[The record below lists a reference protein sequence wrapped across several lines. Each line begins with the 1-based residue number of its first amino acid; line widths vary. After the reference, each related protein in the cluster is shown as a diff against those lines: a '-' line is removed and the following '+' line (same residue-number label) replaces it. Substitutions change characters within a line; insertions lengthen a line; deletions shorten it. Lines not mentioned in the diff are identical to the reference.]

1 VKEQAK
7 PGAPGRA
14 DIDVQLLELFRS
26 ELETNTRTLDAFADK
41 NCESG
46 AQLEPAVRAAHSI
59 RGAARIAG
67 FKPVALLA
75 EAIEN
80 RFGAL
85 QKTRGVLSEEAV
97 QTVRSAVNLFRSLS
111 SLDPV
116 RMAAEVTDKA
126 DQIKQLAE
134 DVAKAPMSSDGTQAA
149 GSAGAPPASA
159 STVDMANSTS
169 RQAACAPSDPVM
181 LDLFKTELVNHTR
194 TLEAGLVG
202 LEQEQTS
209 QKIEPLMRAAHSV
222 KGAARIVGLDRLVG
236 LAHAMEDLLSAAQH
250 GKMTLSSQSID
261 LLLAGNDVFRAIAG
275 AQLSAIPAVIA
286 GRSAEIE
293 VLADQLR
300 GATRSAPDGIRD
312 KSDTRDTS
320 DREVT
325 AVPSAVV
332 DSSAP
337 ASDQAGGESLV
348 RVLAENLNRLMGLTG
363 EALIQAKATR
373 IFSANWT
380 KVKGWERE
388 LGSALEGLYDW
399 AVSEDDISE
408 DVRSRVIQAVT
419 RLGQISDL
427 ERKNLE
433 QFELFSARLEQL
445 TDRLYSEVLTT
456 RMRPFSEGV
465 FAFPR
470 MVRDL
475 ARDSGKRV
483 RFETV
488 GEATRVDR
496 DILERLEAPLIHLLR
511 NAVDHGIENPEERV
525 AAGKP
530 AEGVITLEARHASGL
545 LHVSV
550 KDDGRGIDAER
561 LRQKVVQKRYVAPQV
576 AATLTGPELLEFL
589 FLPGFSTADVITE
602 TSGRGVGLDVVQSMA
617 KEVGGS
623 VQMDS
628 TPGKGTVFHLRLPL
642 TLSVTRT
649 LVVEIASEYYAL
661 PLTRIDRIVAVP
673 RDEIEVVEERQF
685 YNLDGENV
693 GLLEAAQVM
702 QLPVSG
708 HEDSRVHVVVISDRF
723 NRYGLV
729 VNRFVGEKDL
739 VVLQLDPRLGRV
751 PNISAAAILED
762 GVPVLILDTDDLVRS
777 IDNLLTYQ
785 RPNRIGQQAAAA
797 EESGKRILVV
807 DDSLTVREV
816 ERRLLENSGYEV
828 MVAVDGMDGW
838 NMLQT
843 SRFDLVIS
851 DVDMPRMD
859 GIELVK
865 RIKGSPQ
872 WRSLPVMIVS
882 YKDRDEDKKRG
893 LDAGANYYLTKSS
906 FHDESLIK
914 AVQDLIGT
922 V

>member
-1 VKEQAK
+1 MKEQAK
-7 PGAPGRA
+7 PGAAEHAGV
-14 DIDVQLLELFRS
+14 DVQLLELFRS
-26 ELETNTRTLDAFADK
+26 ELETNSLKLEASTAQK
-41 NCESG
+41 CES
-46 AQLEPAVRAAHSI
+46 ASELETATRAAHSI

-67 FKPVALLA
+67 LKPVATLA
-75 EAIEN
+75 ESLEN
-80 RFGAL
+80 RFRSL
-85 QKTRGVLSEEAV
+85 QSGNAVLTGDTARNV
-97 QTVRSAVNLFRSLS
+97 NSAVNLFRSLA
-111 SLDPV
+111 SLEAG
-116 RMAAEVTDKA
+116 RLAAEVTDKA
-126 DQIKQLAE
+126 EQIKQLAE
-134 DVAKAPMSSDGTQAA
+134 EISKKTESPA
-149 GSAGAPPASA
+149 APP
-159 STVDMANSTS
+159 STS
-169 RQAACAPSDPVM
+169 PPKEAVKQAPPTTSQFACDPVM
-181 LDLFKTELVNHTR
+181 LDLFKTELVNHSR

-209 QKIEPLMRAAHSV
+209 QKVEPLMRAAHSI
-222 KGAARIVGLDRLVG
+222 KGAARIVGLDGLVR

-250 GKMTLSSQSID
+250 GKTSLSSQSID
-261 LLLAGNDVFRAIAG
+261 LLLAGNDIFRVVAG
-275 AQLSAIPAVIA
+275 AQLPAIPAVISA
-286 GRSAEIE
+286 RSAQIQQ
-293 VLADQLR
+293 LADSLT
-300 GATRSAPDGIRD
+300 GAMNAPEQADRAGTGKGAETSASVSNSPPIAM
-312 KSDTRDTS
+312 T
-320 DREVT
+320 E
-325 AVPSAVV
+325 A
-332 DSSAP
+332 
-337 ASDQAGGESLV
+337 DQTGESLV
-348 RVLAENLNRLMGLTG
+348 RVLAENLNRLLGMTG

-373 IFSANWT
+373 VFSANWA
-380 KVKGWERE
+380 KLKGWERE
-388 LGSALEGLYDW
+388 LGSALEELYDW
-399 AVSEDDISE
+399 AVRDDEIAE
-408 DVRSRVIQAVT
+408 NVRARVIESVT

-427 ERKNLE
+427 ARKNLE

-445 TDRLYSEVLTT
+445 TDRLYAEVLAT

-475 ARDSGKRV
+475 GRDSGKRV
-483 RFETV
+483 RFETI
-488 GEATRVDR
+488 GGATRVDR
-496 DILERLEAPLIHLLR
+496 DILEKLEAPLTHLLR
-511 NAVDHGIENPEERV
+511 NAVDHGMETPEERE

-561 LRQKVVQKRYVAPQV
+561 LRQKVVQKGYIPPQV

-589 FLPGFSTADVITE
+589 FLPGFSTADVVTE

-649 LVVEIASEYYAL
+649 LVVDIASEYYAV
-661 PLTRIDRIVAVP
+661 PLTRIDRILAI
-673 RDEIEVVEERQF
+673 RREEIQLVEERQF
-685 YNLDGENV
+685 YNLDGDNL

-702 QLPVSG
+702 QLTGSTR
-708 HEDSRVHVVVISDRF
+708 EDTKAHVVVISDRF

-729 VNRFVGEKDL
+729 VNRFIGEKDL

-777 IDNLLTYQ
+777 IDNLLTYH
-785 RPNRIGQQAAAA
+785 RPNRIGQAAAA
-797 EESGKRILVV
+797 PEVAGKRILVV

-838 NMLQT
+838 NLLQT

-872 WRSLPVMIVS
+872 WKGLPVMIVS
-882 YKDRDEDKKRG
+882 YKDRDEDRKRG

-906 FHDESLIK
+906 FHDESLIN
-914 AVQDLIGT
+914 AVQDLIGAAGG
-922 V
+922 

>member
-1 VKEQAK
+1 MKEQAK
-7 PGAPGRA
+7 PGTPEQAEV
-14 DIDVQLLELFRS
+14 DVQLLELFRS
-26 ELETNTRTLDAFADK
+26 ELETNSSRLEAAAG
-41 NCESG
+41 ESG
-46 AQLEPAVRAAHSI
+46 FEPEAAVRAAHSI
-59 RGAARIAG
+59 KGAARIAG
-67 FKPVALLA
+67 FKPLALVA
-75 EAIEN
+75 EALEKHL
-80 RFGAL
+80 GEL
-85 QKTRGVLSEEAV
+85 QKANAPLGGEAAGQV
-97 QTVRSAVNLFRSLS
+97 NSAVSLFRSLS
-111 SLDPV
+111 ALDPV
-116 RMAAEVTDKA
+116 RLAAEVTDKA
-126 DQIKQLAE
+126 EQIKQLAE
-134 DVAKAPMSSDGTQAA
+134 EVAKSFA
-149 GSAGAPPASA
+149 SAGARPASA
-159 STVDMANSTS
+159 PAKSDHAGKKDKQDTGVPVAEKP
-169 RQAACAPSDPVM
+169 QFACDPVM
-181 LDLFKTELVNHTR
+181 FDLFKTELVNHTR

-209 QKIEPLMRAAHSV
+209 QKTEPLMRAAHSI
-222 KGAARIVGLDRLVG
+222 KGAARIVGLDHLVR
-236 LAHAMEDLLSAAQH
+236 LAHAMEDLLSAAQK
-250 GKMTLSSQSID
+250 GKTTLSSGSID
-261 LLLAGNDVFRAIAG
+261 LLLAGNDVFRSVAG
-275 AQLSAIPAVIA
+275 AQQSAIPQLMSVRSTEIQQLVERLAVA
-286 GRSAEIE
+286 M
-293 VLADQLR
+293 D
-300 GATRSAPDGIRD
+300 APPA
-312 KSDTRDTS
+312 S
-320 DREVT
+320 
-325 AVPSAVV
+325 AVPSVPSV
-332 DSSAP
+332 IPVSSVPVEATAP
-337 ASDQAGGESLV
+337 EPETGESLV

-373 IFSANWT
+373 VFSNNWA
-380 KVKGWERE
+380 KLKSWERE

-399 AVSEDDISE
+399 AARDEDLSEE
-408 DVRSRVIQAVT
+408 VRNLVIQSVT

-427 ERKNLE
+427 ARKNLE
-433 QFELFSARLEQL
+433 QFETFSVRLEQL
-445 TDRLYSEVLTT
+445 TDRLYTEVLAT

-475 ARDSGKRV
+475 ARVSGKRV

-496 DILERLEAPLIHLLR
+496 DILEKLEAPLTHLLR
-511 NAVDHGIENPEERV
+511 NAIDHGIESPEERV

-561 LRQKVVQKRYVAPQV
+561 LREKVIHKGYVAPQV
-576 AATLTGPELLEFL
+576 AATLSGAELLEFL

-628 TPGKGTVFHLRLPL
+628 TPGKGTIFHLRLPL

-649 LVVEIASEYYAL
+649 LVVDIASEYYAL
-661 PLTRIDRIVAVP
+661 PLTRIDRILAVP
-673 RDEIEVVEERQF
+673 PDQIQVVEERQF

-693 GLLEAAQVM
+693 GLLEAAQVLH
-702 QLPVSG
+702 LPETSRD
-708 HEDSRVHVVVISDRF
+708 DSKVHVVIVSDRF

-729 VNRFVGEKDL
+729 VNRFLGEKDL

-751 PNISAAAILED
+751 PNISSAAILED
-762 GVPVLILDTDDLVRS
+762 GVPVLILDADDLVRS
-777 IDNLLTYQ
+777 IDNLLTYK
-785 RPNRIGQQAAAA
+785 RPNRIGQAAGAA
-797 EESGKRILVV
+797 ETVRKRILVV

-838 NMLQT
+838 NLLQT
-843 SRFDLVIS
+843 SQFDLVIS

-872 WRSLPVMIVS
+872 WKALPVMIVS
-882 YKDRDEDKKRG
+882 YKDRDEDKRRG
-893 LDAGANYYLTKSS
+893 LEAGANYYLTKSS
-906 FHDESLIK
+906 FHDESLIR

-922 V
+922 AS

>member
-1 VKEQAK
+1 VKDQAK
-7 PGAPGRA
+7 PGIPEQP
-14 DIDVQLLELFRS
+14 DIDVQLLGLFRS
-26 ELETNTRTLDAFADK
+26 ELDTNSRTLETASQK
-41 NCESG
+41 CESG
-46 AQLEPAVRAAHSI
+46 SELEAAVRAAHSI

-67 FKPVALLA
+67 LKPVAVLA
-75 EAIEN
+75 ESLEK
-80 RFGAL
+80 RLGEL
-85 QKTRGVLSEEAV
+85 QRAMTPLSGELA
-97 QTVRSAVNLFRSLS
+97 QSFNSSVNLFRSLS

-116 RMAAEVTDKA
+116 RLAGEVTDKSE
-126 DQIKQLAE
+126 QIKQLAE
-134 DVAKAPMSSDGTQAA
+134 EVSKAKAAERAKLQPNTAADDPTPTSSQF
-149 GSAGAPPASA
+149 
-159 STVDMANSTS
+159 
-169 RQAACAPSDPVM
+169 ACDPVM

-209 QKIEPLMRAAHSV
+209 QRIEPLMRAAHSV
-222 KGAARIVGLDRLVG
+222 KGAARIVGLDNLVR
-236 LAHAMEDLLSAAQH
+236 LAHAMEDLLSSAQH
-250 GKMTLSSQSID
+250 GKTALSSQSID
-261 LLLAGNDVFRAIAG
+261 LLLAGNDIFRAVAG
-275 AQLSAIPAVIA
+275 AQMTAMPELISS
-286 GRSAEIE
+286 RSADIQQ
-293 VLADQLR
+293 LAERLC
-300 GATRSAPDGIRD
+300 GATEVAPSNASDT
-312 KSDTRDTS
+312 SDTRDTS
-320 DREVT
+320 DLNGPSVASVP
-325 AVPSAVV
+325 AVPVEVA
-332 DSSAP
+332 
-337 ASDQAGGESLV
+337 ASEADQAGERLV

-373 IFSANWT
+373 AFSANWA
-380 KVKGWERE
+380 KLKGWERE

-399 AVSEDDISE
+399 AVRDDDISE
-408 DVRSRVIQAVT
+408 DVRSRVIQSVT

-427 ERKNLE
+427 ARKNVE

-445 TDRLYSEVLTT
+445 TDRLYAEVLAT

-475 ARDSGKRV
+475 ARDTGKRV

-496 DILERLEAPLIHLLR
+496 DILEKLEAPLTHLLR
-511 NAVDHGIENPEERV
+511 NAVDHGIESPEERA
-525 AAGKP
+525 AAGKQ

-561 LRQKVVQKRYVAPQV
+561 LRQKVVKKGYVPAAV
-576 AATLTGPELLEFL
+576 AATLSSAELLEFL
-589 FLPGFSTADVITE
+589 FLPGFSTADVVTE

-649 LVVEIASEYYAL
+649 LVVDIASEYYAL
-661 PLTRIDRIVAVP
+661 PLTRIDRILAIP
-673 RDEIEVVEERQF
+673 REEIQLVEERQF
-685 YNLDGENV
+685 YSVDGENI

-702 QLPVSG
+702 HLPESG
-708 HEDSRVHVVVISDRF
+708 RDASKVHVVVISDRF

-729 VNRFVGEKDL
+729 VNRFVGERDL

-777 IDNLLTYQ
+777 IDNLITYK
-785 RPNRIGQQAAAA
+785 RPNRIGQAAGA
-797 EESGKRILVV
+797 EEVSGKRILVV

-838 NMLQT
+838 NLLQT

-872 WRSLPVMIVS
+872 SKGLPVMIVS

-893 LDAGANYYLTKSS
+893 LEAGANYYLTKSS

-914 AVQDLIGT
+914 AVQDLIGAA
-922 V
+922 

>member
-1 VKEQAK
+1 MKEQVK
-7 PGAPGRA
+7 PRTPEQA

-26 ELETNTRTLDAFADK
+26 ELDTNGRTLEAATSE
-41 NCESG
+41 NSE
-46 AQLEPAVRAAHSI
+46 LETAVRAAHSI

-67 FKPVALLA
+67 LKPVATLA
-75 EAIEN
+75 ESLET
-80 RFGAL
+80 RLGAL
-85 QKTRGVLSEEAV
+85 QKARAPLSGEVAQSV
-97 QTVRSAVNLFRSLS
+97 NSAVSLFRSLS

-116 RMAAEVTDKA
+116 RLAAEVTDKA
-126 DQIKQLAE
+126 KQISQLAE
-134 DVAKAPMSSDGTQAA
+134 EVSKAT
-149 GSAGAPPASA
+149 GSAGILPASA
-159 STVDMANSTS
+159 VPSHLIDGTS
-169 RQAACAPSDPVM
+169 RQDACAPSAAKSQFACDPVM

-222 KGAARIVGLDRLVG
+222 KGAARIVGLDDLVR

-250 GKMTLSSQSID
+250 GKTSLSSRSID
-261 LLLAGNDVFRAIAG
+261 LLLAGNDVFRGVAASP
-275 AQLSAIPAVIA
+275 LSAIPEVASN
-286 GRSAEIE
+286 RSADIE
-293 VLADQLR
+293 QLAQTLR
-300 GATRSAPDGIRD
+300 GAIDASPGDTNGRSGR
-312 KSDTRDTS
+312 SDQVS
-320 DREVT
+320 S
-325 AVPSAVV
+325 VPSVASVPV
-332 DSSAP
+332 QPP
-337 ASDQAGGESLV
+337 ATETEQTGESLV

-373 IFSANWT
+373 VFSGNWA
-380 KVKGWERE
+380 KLKGWERE

-399 AVSEDDISE
+399 AVRDDEISE
-408 DVRSRVIQAVT
+408 DVRSRIIQSVT

-427 ERKNLE
+427 GRKNLE
-433 QFELFSARLEQL
+433 QFEVFSARLEQL
-445 TDRLYSEVLTT
+445 TDRLYAEVLAT

-475 ARDSGKRV
+475 ARDSGKRI

-496 DILERLEAPLIHLLR
+496 DILEKLEAPLTHLLR
-511 NAVDHGIENPEERV
+511 NAADHGIESPEERA

-545 LHVSV
+545 LYVSV

-561 LRQKVVQKRYVAPQV
+561 LRQKVVQKGYVPPQV
-576 AATLTGPELLEFL
+576 AATLSSAELLEFL

-649 LVVEIASEYYAL
+649 LVVDIASEYYAV
-661 PLTRIDRIVAVP
+661 PLTRIDRIIAIP
-673 RDEIEVVEERQF
+673 REEIQLVEERQF

-693 GLLEAAQVM
+693 GLLDAAQVM
-702 QLPVSG
+702 HLPESG
-708 HEDSRVHVVVISDRF
+708 RDASKIHVVVISDRF

-762 GVPVLILDTDDLVRS
+762 GIPVLILDTDDLVRS
-777 IDNLLTYQ
+777 IDNLLTYK
-785 RPNRIGQQAAAA
+785 RPNRIGQGIA
-797 EESGKRILVV
+797 EVEVTGKRILVV

-838 NMLQT
+838 NLLQT

-872 WRSLPVMIVS
+872 WKGLPVMIVS
-882 YKDRDEDKKRG
+882 YKDREEDKKRG
-893 LDAGANYYLTKSS
+893 LEAGADYYLTKSS
-906 FHDESLIK
+906 FHDESLIN

-922 V
+922 AE

>member
-1 VKEQAK
+1 VREQVKPGTPEQA
-7 PGAPGRA
+7 
-14 DIDVQLLELFRS
+14 DFDVQLLELFRS
-26 ELETNTRTLDAFADK
+26 ELDTNSCRLEAVTGTKCESASELDA
-41 NCESG
+41 
-46 AQLEPAVRAAHSI
+46 AVRAAHSI

-67 FKPVALLA
+67 LKPLALLA
-75 EAIEN
+75 ESLET
-80 RFGAL
+80 RFSEL
-85 QKTRGVLSEEAV
+85 QRAKASLSEEAAR
-97 QTVRSAVNLFRSLS
+97 TINSAVNLFRSLS
-111 SLDPV
+111 SLEPV
-116 RMAAEVTDKA
+116 RLAAEVTDKA
-126 DQIKQLAE
+126 EQIKQLAE
-134 DVAKAPMSSDGTQAA
+134 DVSKSA
-149 GSAGAPPASA
+149 GSAGILPASSA
-159 STVDMANSTS
+159 ATSDLADGTS
-169 RQAACAPSDPVM
+169 RQDACAPRASTTQFACDPVM
-181 LDLFKTELVNHTR
+181 LDLFKTELTNHTR

-222 KGAARIVGLDRLVG
+222 KGAARIVGLDNLVR
-236 LAHAMEDLLSAAQH
+236 LAHAMEDLLSSAQR
-250 GKMTLSSQSID
+250 GKTTLSSRSID
-261 LLLAGNDVFRAIAG
+261 LLLAGNDVFRSVAG
-275 AQLSAIPAVIA
+275 AQLSAIPGLISN
-286 GRSAEIE
+286 R
-293 VLADQLR
+293 LADIQQLTER
-300 GATRSAPDGIRD
+300 LAGANDGAA
-312 KSDTRDTS
+312 
-320 DREVT
+320 
-325 AVPSAVV
+325 AVPEAEKTGEMTAAPGTPLPAV
-332 DSSAP
+332 P
-337 ASDQAGGESLV
+337 EPEQTGESLV

-373 IFSANWT
+373 VFSGNWA
-380 KVKGWERE
+380 KLKGWERE

-399 AVSEDDISE
+399 AAREEDISE
-408 DVRSRVIQAVT
+408 DVRALVIQSVT

-427 ERKNLE
+427 ARKNLE

-445 TDRLYSEVLTT
+445 TDRLYAEVLAT

-483 RFETV
+483 RFETI

-496 DILERLEAPLIHLLR
+496 DILEKLEAPLTHLLR
-511 NAVDHGIENPEERV
+511 NAIDHGVESPEERA

-561 LRQKVVQKRYVAPQV
+561 LRQKVVQKGYVPPQV

-589 FLPGFSTADVITE
+589 FLPGFSTADVVTE

-649 LVVEIASEYYAL
+649 LVVDIASEYYAL
-661 PLTRIDRIVAVP
+661 PLTRIDRIIAIP
-673 RDEIEVVEERQF
+673 REEVQVVEERQF
-685 YNLDGENV
+685 YNVDGENI

-702 QLPVSG
+702 HLPESG
-708 HEDSRVHVVVISDRF
+708 REESKVHVVVISDRF

-762 GVPVLILDTDDLVRS
+762 GVPALILDVDDLVRS
-777 IDNLLTYQ
+777 IDNLLTYK
-785 RPNRIGQQAAAA
+785 RPNRIGEAAA
-797 EESGKRILVV
+797 EAEEAGKRILVV

-838 NMLQT
+838 NLLQT

-872 WRSLPVMIVS
+872 WKGLPVMIVS

-893 LDAGANYYLTKSS
+893 LEAGANYYLTKSS
-906 FHDESLIK
+906 FHDESLIN

-922 V
+922 GG

>member
-1 VKEQAK
+1 MKEQVK
-7 PGAPGRA
+7 PGTPEQA

-26 ELETNTRTLDAFADK
+26 ELDTNGRTLEAATSQSS
-41 NCESG
+41 E
-46 AQLEPAVRAAHSI
+46 LETAVRAAHSI

-67 FKPVALLA
+67 LKPVAVLA
-75 EAIEN
+75 ESLET
-80 RFGAL
+80 RLGAL
-85 QKTRGVLSEEAV
+85 QKARAPLSGEVAQSV
-97 QTVRSAVNLFRSLS
+97 NSAVSLFRSLS

-116 RMAAEVTDKA
+116 RLAAEVTDKA
-126 DQIKQLAE
+126 EQIKQLAE
-134 DVAKAPMSSDGTQAA
+134 EVSKSA
-149 GSAGAPPASA
+149 GSAGILPASSV
-159 STVDMANSTS
+159 STSGLADGTS
-169 RQAACAPSDPVM
+169 RQDACVPRASQPQFACDPVM

-222 KGAARIVGLDRLVG
+222 KGAARIVGLDNLVR

-250 GKMTLSSQSID
+250 GKTSLSSKSID
-261 LLLAGNDVFRAIAG
+261 LLLAGNDVFRGVAG
-275 AQLSAIPAVIA
+275 APLTAIPEVASN
-286 GRSAEIE
+286 RSADIE
-293 VLADQLR
+293 QLAQTLR
-300 GATRSAPDGIRD
+300 GAMDASPGEGRD
-312 KSDTRDTS
+312 TGDTS
-320 DREVT
+320 DRSDQVSP
-325 AVPSAVV
+325 VPSVASVPV
-332 DSSAP
+332 QPP
-337 ASDQAGGESLV
+337 ATETDQTGERLV

-363 EALIQAKATR
+363 EALIQAKATHV
-373 IFSANWT
+373 FSGNWA
-380 KVKGWERE
+380 KLKGWERE

-399 AVSEDDISE
+399 AAREDEISE
-408 DVRSRVIQAVT
+408 DVRSRITQSVT

-427 ERKNLE
+427 GRKNLE

-445 TDRLYSEVLTT
+445 TDRLYAEVLAT

-475 ARDSGKRV
+475 ARDSGKRI

-496 DILERLEAPLIHLLR
+496 DILEKLEAPLTHLLR
-511 NAVDHGIENPEERV
+511 NAVDHGIESPEER
-525 AAGKP
+525 AAAAKP

-561 LRQKVVQKRYVAPQV
+561 LRQKVVQKGYVPPQV
-576 AATLTGPELLEFL
+576 AATLSSAELLEFL

-649 LVVEIASEYYAL
+649 LVVDIASEYYAV
-661 PLTRIDRIVAVP
+661 PLTRIDRIVAIP
-673 RDEIEVVEERQF
+673 REEIQLVEERQF
-685 YNLDGENV
+685 YNMDGENV
-693 GLLEAAQVM
+693 GLLDAAQVM
-702 QLPVSG
+702 HLPESG
-708 HEDSRVHVVVISDRF
+708 QDASKIHVVVISDRF

-762 GVPVLILDTDDLVRS
+762 GIPVLILDTDDLVRS
-777 IDNLLTYQ
+777 IDNLLTYK
-785 RPNRIGQQAAAA
+785 RPSRIGQGVA
-797 EESGKRILVV
+797 EAEVTGKRILVV

-838 NMLQT
+838 NLLQT

-872 WRSLPVMIVS
+872 WKGLPVMIVS

-893 LDAGANYYLTKSS
+893 LEAGANYYLTKSS
-906 FHDESLIK
+906 FHDESLIN
-914 AVQDLIGT
+914 AVQDLIGAAE
-922 V
+922 

>member
-7 PGAPGRA
+7 QGMPAQA
-14 DIDVQLLELFRS
+14 DVDVQLLELFRA
-26 ELETNTRTLDAFADK
+26 ELDSNSLTL
-41 NCESG
+41 ESAVNAKCG
-46 AQLEPAVRAAHSI
+46 SAPELDGAVRAAHSI

-67 FKPVALLA
+67 LKPVALLA
-75 EAIEN
+75 ESLEN
-80 RFGAL
+80 RLTAL
-85 QKTRGVLSEEAV
+85 QKSKASLGGELA
-97 QTVRSAVNLFRSLS
+97 QTVAAAVNLFRSLS
-111 SLDPV
+111 SFDAV
-116 RMAAEVTDKA
+116 RLVAEVTNQA
-126 DQIKQLAE
+126 EPIKQLA
-134 DVAKAPMSSDGTQAA
+134 DAVSKAA
-149 GSAGAPPASA
+149 GSVDSVSTQSESRPESGPSTIPAPAHAQFAG
-159 STVDMANSTS
+159 
-169 RQAACAPSDPVM
+169 DPVM

-202 LEQEQTS
+202 LEQEQTA

-222 KGAARIVGLDRLVG
+222 KGAARIVGLDQLVR
-236 LAHAMEDLLSAAQH
+236 LAHAMEDLLSAVQH
-250 GKMTLSSQSID
+250 GKTVLSSPSID
-261 LLLAGNDVFRAIAG
+261 LLLAGNDIFREVAA
-275 AQLSAIPAVIA
+275 AQQSAIGGLISGHAADIE
-286 GRSAEIE
+286 RLAEK
-293 VLADQLR
+293 LR
-300 GATRSAPDGIRD
+300 AAMD
-312 KSDTRDTS
+312 
-320 DREVT
+320 
-325 AVPSAVV
+325 VPSVLSV
-332 DSSAP
+332 
-337 ASDQAGGESLV
+337 ASVPGVPVEPRPVEPEQTGESLV

-373 IFSANWT
+373 VLSGNWA
-380 KVKGWERE
+380 KLKGWERE
-388 LGSALEGLYDW
+388 LTSALEGLYDW
-399 AVSEDDISE
+399 AVRDDDISE
-408 DVRSRVIQAVT
+408 DLRSRVIQSVT
-419 RLGQISDL
+419 CLGQISDL
-427 ERKNLE
+427 ARKNLE
-433 QFELFSARLEQL
+433 QFEVFSARLEQL
-445 TDRLYSEVLTT
+445 TDRLYAEVLAT

-475 ARDSGKRV
+475 ARDSGKTV
-483 RFETV
+483 RFQTI

-496 DILERLEAPLIHLLR
+496 DILEKLEAPLTHLLR
-511 NAVDHGIENPEERV
+511 NAVDHGIEPPEER
-525 AAGKP
+525 ASAGKP
-530 AEGVITLEARHASGL
+530 PEGVITLEARHASGL

-561 LRQKVVQKRYVAPQV
+561 LRQKVVQKGYVAAKV
-576 AATLTGPELLEFL
+576 AATLTNAELLEFL
-589 FLPGFSTADVITE
+589 FLPGFSTADIVTE

-628 TPGKGTVFHLRLPL
+628 SPGHGTIFHLRLPL

-649 LVVEIASEYYAL
+649 LVVDIAAEYYAL
-661 PLTRIDRIVAVP
+661 PLTRIDRIAVVP
-673 RDEIEVVEERQF
+673 REEIQVVEDRQF
-685 YNLDGENV
+685 YNVDGENV

-702 QLPVSG
+702 HLTEAG
-708 HEDSRVHVVVISDRF
+708 HDDPKVHVVVISDRF

-777 IDNLLTYQ
+777 IDNLLTYK
-785 RPNRIGQQAAAA
+785 RPKRVGQAVA
-797 EESGKRILVV
+797 EAETVGKRILVV

-816 ERRLLENSGYEV
+816 ERRLLENSGFEV

-838 NMLQT
+838 NLLQT

-872 WRSLPVMIVS
+872 WKGLPVMIVS

-914 AVQDLIGT
+914 AVHDLIGT
-922 V
+922 VE